1 MKQTTFTL
9 LLFATIALVS
19 CRKDNYGPTIKEYDE
34 DQIKSY
40 ISTNGITGMTRDT
53 SGMYYNIINPGT
65 GPTIDY
71 SDNISVV
78 FSVRSVDGKYISVD
92 TISNHFQQFAGHITS
107 IVNPIGIGVQGVQ
120 SAIHNILKYRG
131 GAMRLI
137 VPSRLAYGTG
147 GAGSGSSELTSGRI
161 AGNQCLDYYIHVID
175 NQAAY
180 DNASIKRYLANNNL
194 TSVMQ
199 YDPAGFWYQI
209 SEAGTGTVAITEN
222 STIQMT
228 YTATIFNGNIVDQY
242 NNASNLQPFDVPDLI
257 QGVQIALKKY
267 ATAGALLRIV
277 MPSSLAYGKTGSGS
291 VPPNS
296 CFRFDVQVRSITP

>member
-1 MKQTTFTL
+1 MKQTTFTF

-65 GPTIDY
+65 GPAIDY

-92 TISNHFQQFAGHITS
+92 TISNHFQEFAGHITS
-107 IVNPIGIGVQGVQ
+107 IKNPIGIGVSGVQ
-120 SAIHNILKYRG
+120 SAIHNILKYHG

-175 NQAAY
+175 NQATY
-180 DNASIKRYLANNNL
+180 DVASIKRYLTNNNL

-209 SEAGTGTVAITEN
+209 DVSGTGTVPITEN

-228 YTATIFNGNIVDQY
+228 YTATIFDGTVVDQY
-242 NNASNLQPFDVPDLI
+242 NETTNMQPFDVPDLI

-267 ATAGALLRIV
+267 ATAGALIRIV

>member
-1 MKQTTFTL
+1 MKQTTFTF

-19 CRKDNYGPTIKEYDE
+19 CRKDNYGPTIKDYDE
-34 DQIKSY
+34 EQIKSY
-40 ISTNGITGMTRDT
+40 ISTNGISGMTRDT
-53 SGMYYNIINPGT
+53 SGMYYNIISAGT
-65 GPTIDY
+65 GPAIDY

-107 IVNPIGIGVQGVQ
+107 ITNPLGIGVSGVQ
-120 SAIHNILKYRG
+120 LAIHNLLNHRG
-131 GAMRLI
+131 GSMRLI
-137 VPSRLAYGTG
+137 VPSRLAYGVG

-161 AGNQCLDYYIHVID
+161 AGNQCLDYYIHIID
-175 NQAAY
+175 DQTAY
-180 DNASIKRYLANNNL
+180 DNASIKRYLTNNNL

-209 SEAGTGTVAITEN
+209 SIPGTGTVAITEN
-222 STIQMT
+222 STITMT
-228 YTATIFNGNIVDQY
+228 YTASIFNGTVVDEY
-242 NNASNLQPFDVPDLI
+242 NPSSPNQPFDVPDLI

-267 ATAGALLRIV
+267 ATAGALIRII
-277 MPSSLAYGKTGSGS
+277 MPSSLAYGKTGSGL

-296 CFRFDVQVRSITP
+296 CFRFDVQVVSVSP

>member
-1 MKQTTFTL
+1 MKQTTFTF

-53 SGMYYNIINPGT
+53 SGMYYSISNPGT
-65 GPTIDY
+65 GAVIDY

-92 TISNHFQQFAGHITS
+92 TITNHFQQFAGHITS
-107 IVNPIGIGVQGVQ
+107 IVNPLGIGVQGVQ
-120 SAIHNILKYRG
+120 LAIHNILNHRG

-137 VPSRLAYGTG
+137 VPSRLAYGTS

-175 NQAAY
+175 DQAAY

-209 SEAGTGTVAITEN
+209 DVPGTGTVAITEN

-228 YTATIFNGNIVDQY
+228 YTASLFNGNVVDQY
-242 NNASNLQPFDVPDLI
+242 NDASNLQPFDVPDLI

-267 ATAGALLRIV
+267 ATAGTLIRII

-296 CFRFDVQVRSITP
+296 CFRFDAQVRSISP

>member
-1 MKQTTFTL
+1 MKQTTFTF

-40 ISTNGITGMTRDT
+40 INANGISGMIRDT
-53 SGMYYNIINPGT
+53 SGMYYNIITPGT
-65 GPTIDY
+65 GTAIDY
-71 SDNISVV
+71 SDNIAVV

-92 TISNHFQQFAGHITS
+92 TIRNHFQEFAGHITS
-107 IVNPIGIGVQGVQ
+107 IINPLGIGVSGVQ

-131 GAMRLI
+131 GAVRLI

-161 AGNQCLDYYIHVID
+161 AGNQCLDYYIHIID

-180 DNASIKRYLANNNL
+180 DVASIKRYLANNNL

-209 SEAGTGTVAITEN
+209 STPGTGTIPITEN
-222 STIQMT
+222 STIGIT
-228 YTATIFNGNIVDQY
+228 YTASLFNGTVVDQY
-242 NNASNLQPFDVPDLI
+242 NSAPPVNFDVPDLI

-267 ATAGALLRIV
+267 ATAGALVRII
-277 MPSSLAYGKTGSGS
+277 MPSSLAYGKS
-291 VPPNS
+291 VAGLVPSNS
-296 CFRFDVQVRSITP
+296 CFRFDVQVVSVSP